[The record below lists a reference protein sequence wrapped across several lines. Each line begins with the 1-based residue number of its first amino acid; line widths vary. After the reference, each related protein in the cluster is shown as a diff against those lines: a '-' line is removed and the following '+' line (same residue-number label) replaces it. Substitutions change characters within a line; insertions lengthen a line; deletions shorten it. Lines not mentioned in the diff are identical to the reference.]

1 MTTCSAPLDS
11 RRLQSA
17 LLLLLGP
24 LFIGVSFV
32 LMLRRVEPVTTLFY
46 LCAWYGIIWTLDRLI
61 HWREGRSLIARCG
74 PAFWLI
80 LFWSA
85 VGWYA
90 FELINFRLQNWYY
103 IFVLD
108 HLVLQTL
115 NAVFSFATVFPGLL
129 WLEYYLGLRGVA
141 ADWQGRRWS
150 LTPRR
155 LTILQIAGLI
165 GLALVLLWPRF
176 FFPLTWL
183 AFILLLAPVEY
194 RRLPDS
200 LLHQLA
206 RGDYAP
212 LTRQLLAGFIAGGL
226 WEFFNYWAQ
235 VKWIYTVPF
244 FEELKLFEMPLAG
257 FLGFPPFAVECALV
271 YRLLVWYR
279 LAPPLGAHRDQ
290 RARADQG
297 LECVRLRPFGRGF
310 RPDSQSLHPLERR
323 LGEAALGQG
332 GQSGSGCPRFFAGR
346 RHRLS
351 DRFGSWRV
359 GGSLAA
365 NGRSIG
371 PRTHSSHPQ
380 PHRIVLAPRHWR
392 GIRQSAGQSRHSFA
406 GGFGCLICRASRGST
421 HRASRECSTTHPSAN
436 SPVAPTNSR
445 TLTLPESG
453 DPVAGE
459 LPLHTDRVGRILT

>member
-1 MTTCSAPLDS
+1 MTTVSAPLDS
-11 RRLQSA
+11 RRFQSA

-24 LFIGVSFV
+24 LFIGISFV
-32 LMLRRVEPVTTLFY
+32 LMLYRVEPVTTLFY

-61 HWREGRSLIARCG
+61 QWREGRSLIARCG
-74 PAFWLI
+74 PAFLLI

-108 HLVLQTL
+108 HPVLQTL

-141 ADWQGRRWS
+141 AGWQGRRWS

-155 LTILQIAGLI
+155 LTLLQIAGLI
-165 GLALVLLWPRF
+165 GLALVLVWPRF

-183 AFILLLAPVEY
+183 AFILLLAPIEY

-279 LAPPLGAHRDQ
+279 LAPPLGVHRDQ
-290 RARADQG
+290 RP
-297 LECVRLRPFGRGF
+297 RPIKVWN
-310 RPDSQSLHPLERR
+310 
-323 LGEAALGQG
+323 ALVIV
-332 GQSGSGCPRFFAGR
+332 
-346 RHRLS
+346 L
-351 DRFGSWRV
+351 
-359 GGSLAA
+359 LAA
-365 NGRSIG
+365 AFALTVNHYIYLNVGSVKPRLAKVDSLDPAARTFLQDEGIVYLTDLEAGESAEIWRQMEGELGRE
-371 PRTHSSHPQ
+371 RTHSTRSLVELYLHQ
-380 PHRIVLAPRHWR
+380 GIGVEYGNLLAKA
-392 GIRQSAGQSRHSFA
+392 GIRSLADLAASSAAQVEDR
-406 GGFGCLICRASRGST
+406 
-421 HRASRECSTTHPSAN
+421 
-436 SPVAPTNSR
+436 
-445 TLTLPESG
+445 LTALPENVRR
-453 DPVAGE
+453 PTPAQIR
-459 LPLHTDRVGRILT
+459 LWIRRIPSP

>member
-1 MTTCSAPLDS
+1 MTTCPAPLDS
-11 RRLQSA
+11 RRFQSA

-61 HWREGRSLIARCG
+61 QWREGRSLIARCG
-74 PAFWLI
+74 PAFLLI

-141 ADWQGRRWS
+141 AGWQGRCWS

-155 LTILQIAGLI
+155 LTLLQIVGLI
-165 GLALVLLWPRF
+165 GLALVLVWPRF

-206 RGDYAP
+206 RGDYSP

-290 RARADQG
+290 RLGPTKVWNAFVIVLLAAAFALTVNHYIYLNVGSVKPRLAKVDSLDPAARAFLQDEGIVYLTDLEAGESAEIWRQMEGALGRERTQG
-297 LECVRLRPFGRGF
+297 TRGLVELYLHQGIGVEYGNLLGKAGI
-310 RPDSQSLHPLERR
+310 RSLADL
-323 LGEAALGQG
+323 AALSAEQLEDRINALPGNV
-332 GQSGSGCPRFFAGR
+332 R
-346 RHRLS
+346 RPTSAQIRLWI
-351 DRFGSWRV
+351 RRV
-359 GGSLAA
+359 
-365 NGRSIG
+365 
-371 PRTHSSHPQ
+371 
-380 PHRIVLAPRHWR
+380 
-392 GIRQSAGQSRHSFA
+392 
-406 GGFGCLICRASRGST
+406 
-421 HRASRECSTTHPSAN
+421 PS
-436 SPVAPTNSR
+436 P
-445 TLTLPESG
+445 
-453 DPVAGE
+453 
-459 LPLHTDRVGRILT
+459 

>member
-1 MTTCSAPLDS
+1 MTTTSSAPLDS
-11 RRLQSA
+11 RRFQAA

-46 LCAWYGIIWTLDRLI
+46 LCAWYGTIWTLDRLI
-61 HWREGRSLIARCG
+61 QWREGRSLIARCG
-74 PAFWLI
+74 PAFLLI

-85 VGWYA
+85 VVWYA

-103 IFVLD
+103 ILVLD
-108 HLVLQTL
+108 HPVLQTL
-115 NAVFSFATVFPGLL
+115 NAFFSFATVFPGLL

-141 ADWQGRRWS
+141 AGWQGRRWP
-150 LTPRR
+150 LNPRR
-155 LTILQIAGLI
+155 LILLQIAGLI
-165 GLALVLLWPRF
+165 GLVLVLLWPHY

-183 AFILLLAPVEY
+183 AFILLLAPFEY

-244 FEELKLFEMPLAG
+244 FAELKLFEMPLAG

-279 LAPPLGAHRDQ
+279 LAPPLGSHRDQ
-290 RARADQG
+290 RSGPIKVWSALVVVLLAAAFALTVNHYIHLNIGSVKPRLAKVDSLDPAAHAFLQDEG
-297 LECVRLRPFGRGF
+297 IVYLTDLE
-310 RPDSQSLHPLERR
+310 
-323 LGEAALGQG
+323 A
-332 GQSGSGCPRFFAGR
+332 
-346 RHRLS
+346 
-351 DRFGSWRV
+351 
-359 GGSLAA
+359 GGSAEIWRQMEGEL
-365 NGRSIG
+365 GRE
-371 PRTHSSHPQ
+371 RTHSTRS
-380 PHRIVLAPRHWR
+380 RIELYLHQGIGVAYGNLLVKA
-392 GIRQSAGQSRHSFA
+392 GIRSLEDLAALSAQQVEERINALSGNVRRPTPAQIR
-406 GGFGCLICRASRGST
+406 LWIRRV
-421 HRASRECSTTHPSAN
+421 PS
-436 SPVAPTNSR
+436 P
-445 TLTLPESG
+445 
-453 DPVAGE
+453 
-459 LPLHTDRVGRILT
+459 

>member
-1 MTTCSAPLDS
+1 MITCSAPLDS
-11 RRLQSA
+11 RRFQAA

-46 LCAWYGIIWTLDRLI
+46 LCAWYGTIWTLDRLI
-61 HWREGRSLIARCG
+61 QWREGRSLIARCG
-74 PAFWLI
+74 PAFLLI

-85 VGWYA
+85 VVWYA

-108 HLVLQTL
+108 HPVLQTL
-115 NAVFSFATVFPGLL
+115 NAFFSFATVFPGLL

-141 ADWQGRRWS
+141 AGWQGRRWP
-150 LTPRR
+150 LNPRR
-155 LTILQIAGLI
+155 LILLQIAGLI
-165 GLALVLLWPRF
+165 GLVLVLLWPRY
-176 FFPLTWL
+176 FFPLIWL

-194 RRLPDS
+194 RRLPNS

-244 FEELKLFEMPLAG
+244 FSELKLFEMPLAG

-271 YRLLVWYR
+271 YRLLVWYQISTTIGS
-279 LAPPLGAHRDQ
+279 APRPATG
-290 RARADQG
+290 ADQV
-297 LECVRLRPFGRGF
+297 LECARRPFGRGF
-310 RPDSQSLHPLERR
+310 RPDGQPLHTLEYR
-323 LGEAALGQG
+323 LGEAALGQS
-332 GQSGSGCPRFFAGR
+332 GQSGYHCPRFFAGQ

-351 DRFGSWRV
+351 DRFRSWRI
-359 GGSLAA
+359 GGNLAA
-365 NGRSIG
+365 NGRRIG
-371 PRTHSSHPQ
+371 PRTHPIYPQ
-380 PHRIVLAPRHWR
+380 PHRTIPAPRHW
-392 GIRQSAGQSRHSFA
+392 GSIRQSASQSRDPFT
-406 GGFGCLICRASRGST
+406 GGFGYLICRASRGADK
-421 HRASRECSTTHPSAN
+421 RAFRECPTAHPSAN
-436 SPVAPTNSR
+436 SPVDPAGSKP
-445 TLTLPESG
+445 LTTQTGRSG
-453 DPVAGE
+453 RRGNCHCTSVGLAGY
-459 LPLHTDRVGRILT
+459 

>member
-1 MTTCSAPLDS
+1 MITCSAPLDS
-11 RRLQSA
+11 RRFQAA

-46 LCAWYGIIWTLDRLI
+46 LCAWYGTIWTLDRLI
-61 HWREGRSLIARCG
+61 QWREGRSLIARCG
-74 PAFWLI
+74 PAFLLI

-85 VGWYA
+85 VVWYA

-108 HLVLQTL
+108 HPVLQTL
-115 NAVFSFATVFPGLL
+115 NAFFSFATVFPGLL

-141 ADWQGRRWS
+141 AGWQGRRWP
-150 LTPRR
+150 LNPRR
-155 LTILQIAGLI
+155 LILLQIAGLI
-165 GLALVLLWPRF
+165 GLVLVLLWPRY
-176 FFPLTWL
+176 FFPLIWL

-194 RRLPDS
+194 RRLPNS

-244 FEELKLFEMPLAG
+244 FSELKLFEMPLAG

-290 RARADQG
+290 RPGPTKFWSALVVLLAAAFALTVNHYIHLNIGSVKPRLAKVDSLDTTARAFLQDKG
-297 LECVRLRPFGRGF
+297 IVYLTDLE
-310 RPDSQSLHPLERR
+310 
-323 LGEAALGQG
+323 A
-332 GQSGSGCPRFFAGR
+332 
-346 RHRLS
+346 
-351 DRFGSWRV
+351 
-359 GGSLAA
+359 GGSAEIWRQMEGEL
-365 NGRSIG
+365 GRERTQSTRSRIELYLHQGIG
-371 PRTHSSHPQ
+371 
-380 PHRIVLAPRHWR
+380 VAYGNLLVKA
-392 GIRQSAGQSRHSFA
+392 GIRSLADLATSSAEQVEERINALSGNVRRPTPVQIR
-406 GGFGCLICRASRGST
+406 LWIRRV
-421 HRASRECSTTHPSAN
+421 PS
-436 SPVAPTNSR
+436 P
-445 TLTLPESG
+445 
-453 DPVAGE
+453 
-459 LPLHTDRVGRILT
+459 

>member
-1 MTTCSAPLDS
+1 
-11 RRLQSA
+11 
-17 LLLLLGP
+17 
-24 LFIGVSFV
+24 
-32 LMLRRVEPVTTLFY
+32 MLRRVEPVTTLFY
-46 LCAWYGIIWTLDRLI
+46 LCAWYGIIWTIDRLI

-74 PAFWLI
+74 PAFLLI

-108 HLVLQTL
+108 HPISQTL
-115 NAVFSFATVFPGLL
+115 NAFFSFATVFPGLL

-141 ADWQGRRWS
+141 AGWQGRRWP

-155 LTILQIAGLI
+155 LTLLQIAGLI
-165 GLALVLLWPRF
+165 GLALVLVWPRF

-183 AFILLLAPVEY
+183 AFILILAPVEY

-279 LAPPLGAHRDQ
+279 LAPPLGAHQDQ
-290 RARADQG
+290 RPASDQG
-297 LECVRLRPFGRGF
+297 LECARHRSFGRGF
-310 RPDSQSLHPLERR
+310 RPD
-323 LGEAALGQG
+323 GQ
-332 GQSGSGCPRFFAGR
+332 
-346 RHRLS
+346 
-351 DRFGSWRV
+351 
-359 GGSLAA
+359 
-365 NGRSIG
+365 
-371 PRTHSSHPQ
+371 
-380 PHRIVLAPRHWR
+380 
-392 GIRQSAGQSRHSFA
+392 
-406 GGFGCLICRASRGST
+406 
-421 HRASRECSTTHPSAN
+421 
-436 SPVAPTNSR
+436 
-445 TLTLPESG
+445 
-453 DPVAGE
+453 
-459 LPLHTDRVGRILT
+459 